1 MSSVDIAV
9 RNVKSQT
16 SSASQALLIVESGI
30 TRFEYVPLH
39 VIALAMKMSSERAR
53 HLLDLLVKD
62 DLLRAIGAPYRGYT
76 LTYAGADLLALKTLA
91 DENVLSAVGKP
102 LGVGKESDVYDAL
115 LEDGDEVVAVKFHRV
130 GRISFRQTR
139 RLRGYAAGERAGWI
153 VQAKRAAA
161 REFEALVKLHGSQAS
176 VPKPIYR
183 TRHVV
188 VMSALDGRPLIEYSQ
203 PISRQLVEELFSNMR
218 AMYEAGVVHADL
230 SEYNILVSEEG
241 HLTLFDFPQWV
252 SPSHKSADRYLSSD
266 INNLQTFLLKR
277 NVPPPV
283 FTSILNYVRGAV
295 ERLEWT

>member
-9 RNVKSQT
+9 RTMRSQT
-16 SSASQALLIVESGI
+16 PSASQALLIVESGL

-62 DLLRAIGAPYRGYT
+62 DLLRAAGAPYRGYT

-91 DENVLSAVGKP
+91 DEDVLSAVGKP
-102 LGVGKESDVYDAL
+102 VGVGKESDVYDAL
-115 LEDGDEVVAVKFHRV
+115 LEGGDEVAVKFHRV

-139 RLRGYAAGERAGWI
+139 RLRGYAAGAHAGWI

-161 REFEALVKLHGSQAS
+161 REFEALVKLHGSHAS

-188 VMSALDGRPLIEYSQ
+188 VMSALDGRPLVEY
-203 PISRQLVEELFSNMR
+203 RQTIPRQMVEELFTHMR
-218 AMYEAGVVHADL
+218 VMYKAGVVHADL
-230 SEYNILVSEEG
+230 SEYNILASEEG

-252 SPSHKSADRYLSSD
+252 SPGHKDADRYLSSD

-277 NVPPPV
+277 NISPPPLN
-283 FTSILNYVRGAV
+283 SILNYVRGGT
-295 ERLEWT
+295 ERLEWA